1 MHTCP
6 SRASAEHADG
16 GNQGWGVGRHGVVVI
31 TGTETRRREPAAAD
45 AAVAIPPAAA
55 LHVDQTT
62 WRALASARRAQHAWS
77 SGLLGDGPQSSLQ
90 RMADVGLRPRAA
102 FRASAVQHSFVARA
116 PAAGAA
122 LARLDAKRRQGL
134 WMLVTQHHPAV
145 NGSPGLGNRLWQL
158 LSGWCFGPPWPGTFW
173 AFERAADC

>member
-1 MHTCP
+1 
-6 SRASAEHADG
+6 
-16 GNQGWGVGRHGVVVI
+16 VVVI